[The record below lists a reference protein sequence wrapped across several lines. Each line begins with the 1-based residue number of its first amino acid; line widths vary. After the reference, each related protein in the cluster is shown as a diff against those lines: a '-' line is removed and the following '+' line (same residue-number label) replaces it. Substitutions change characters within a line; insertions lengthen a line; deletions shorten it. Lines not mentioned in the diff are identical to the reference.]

1 MDSDKVLSFRG
12 LVVRVTNGEIM
23 ASDVFELA
31 SGEKIENIAGLFLRI
46 GADPSDV
53 QLDVVRVDSRVGGRY
68 VLESLRGK
76 EVTLTLQVG
85 ERYVEEIRHPTFPD
99 APPDPRAPKP

>member
-23 ASDVFELA
+23 ESDVFELA
-31 SGEKIENIAGLFLRI
+31 SGEKIKNIAGLFLRI
-46 GADPSDV
+46 GANPFDV
-53 QLDVVRVDSRVGGRY
+53 QLDVVRVDGVGARY
-68 VLESLRGK
+68 VLESLRGR

-85 ERYVEEIRHPTFPD
+85 ERYVEIPHVEILGL
-99 APPDPRAPKP
+99 PPDPRAPKP